1 MNNNERYNNYLRR
14 RFSINDSMSR
24 IGELG
29 GRMVS
34 PDDDVLDLDDVDAT
48 LLGQLRSR
56 AVVIEASH
64 RGKVLLRD
72 GWSVVGAEM
81 KRLLKKIYWK
91 VST

>member
-1 MNNNERYNNYLRR
+1 
-14 RFSINDSMSR
+14 
-24 IGELG
+24 
-29 GRMVS
+29 
-34 PDDDVLDLDDVDAT
+34 
-48 LLGQLRSR
+48 
-56 AVVIEASH
+56 VIEASH